1 MPAKP
6 YQPCCP
12 VNVSC
17 SVRSSRALCVLVQ
30 LHCIVRARLRLSSIW
45 QGLARPAHNK
55 ASLADWLCLA
65 TAWQALLAPPP
76 LSLSL
81 LLRASLALCLSGSVC
96 FAARLTWPDMPLVH
110 RVAAWRAVCN
120 WPQLPNARK
129 RARKKESER
138 GTENYAWQRFGHNYN
153 ILIGQTHTDAEGNVC
168 GVERREKKEKKREA
182 ECEEESERGGGGQT
196 CKNLIGSLAC
206 GLRLISCE

>member
-12 VNVSC
+12 VNISC
-17 SVRSSRALCVLVQ
+17 NVRSSRALCVLVPCN
-30 LHCIVRARLRLSSIW
+30 LHCICALVVRALLRLSSIW

-76 LSLSL
+76 LFLSLSPATCL
-81 LLRASLALCLSGSVC
+81 PCSLSLSGSVC

-120 WPQLPNARK
+120 WPQLPSARK

-168 GVERREKKEKKREA
+168 GVERRKKNEKREKQRVKRRV
-182 ECEEESERGGGGQT
+182 RGGA
-196 CKNLIGSLAC
+196 SM
-206 GLRLISCE
+206 

>member
-17 SVRSSRALCVLVQ
+17 SVRSSRALCVPVPSN
-30 LHCIVRARLRLSSIW
+30 LHCICALVVRARLRLSSIW

-76 LSLSL
+76 LSLTLSCYVPPLLSL
-81 LLRASLALCLSGSVC
+81 SLSGSVC

-110 RVAAWRAVCN
+110 RVAAWRAVCS
-120 WPQLPNARK
+120 WPQLPSATKREK
-129 RARKKESER
+129 ERERGRRRARE
-138 GTENYAWQRFGHNYN
+138 AQR
-153 ILIGQTHTDAEGNVC
+153 IMLGNV
-168 GVERREKKEKKREA
+168 
-182 ECEEESERGGGGQT
+182 
-196 CKNLIGSLAC
+196 LAT
-206 GLRLISCE
+206 ITTS